1 MPTERA
7 LTTALHLRCVAQF
20 YPEPACARPA
30 RCFLNVGPPTKTS
43 QKGSPTML
51 FEFAY
56 LGLQSFSLG
65 GFKNINHGLPFPEDF
80 KRKSLS

>member
-20 YPEPACARPA
+20 YPERACARPA

-43 QKGSPTML
+43 QKGSPTMV
-51 FEFAY
+51 F
-56 LGLQSFSLG
+56 
-65 GFKNINHGLPFPEDF
+65 
-80 KRKSLS
+80 